1 MQLKKK
7 TLPTDFCTFISKIL
21 CDLEKDSCMF
31 SMCLGCPGIECI
43 KPQENLN
50 SMATMEN
57 NENPKVNKFQCA
69 DSGWNVERESV
80 KNDENKV
87 IIQNNFAKNFNKFN
101 MQDSHPTGPQNTIF
115 IVCDLQQN
123 DSSDMPG
130 VILSQKWIWLLWPF
144 FVSAGHCLQFLK

>member
-1 MQLKKK
+1 
-7 TLPTDFCTFISKIL
+7 
-21 CDLEKDSCMF
+21 
-31 SMCLGCPGIECI
+31 
-43 KPQENLN
+43 
-50 SMATMEN
+50 MATMEN
-57 NENPKVNKFQCA
+57 NENPKVNKFHCA

-130 VILSQKWIWLLWPF
+130 VILSQEWIWLLWPF